1 MALAF
6 IFPYGTA
13 WVDMDIGFV
22 DLDILVPKIR
32 NPASKRYFLDAI
44 KAYKAGA
51 LRGSL
56 TSLWVALAYDLIAKY
71 REISA
76 QGDAAAAQF
85 IKQWDAAT
93 AADNIPKL
101 LTLEGEILDHATD
114 TTQVLD
120 PIAKRHLHRLRLD
133 RHLCAHPAFSAE
145 AELFEPSPELVRL
158 HLVNVIDCVLS
169 REPRQGKAIYDI
181 YSLDVQ
187 SAGFPTY
194 PDQIHEY
201 VDQRYLKRIKTQNLQ
216 NFGTVL
222 GKSLL
227 KGTPPEWETHQQKIA
242 HTLMALRNRAP
253 DAWPDICTAILRLID
268 NAEPASRPR
277 AISLLAVFPAFWS
290 QLEPATQTALV
301 ETAANFDPTNAPD
314 YRTLAGVSV
323 PALREGLLN
332 VIQDMS
338 DAHLEQ
344 VISVSPIPE
353 LWDRAVS
360 SYGESGSF
368 RGSEIRFR
376 SLLAPFSGRL
386 TSPQLDL
393 LLATLMS
400 NSQCWNAAATEGLL
414 LGLLRD
420 AEPHDLP
427 SNQAKDSFFQEAVR
441 KSAYSQFTNVFSFF
455 ISHGWIRP
463 QPEVDDDPE

>member
-1 MALAF
+1 
-6 IFPYGTA
+6 
-13 WVDMDIGFV
+13 MDFGFV
-22 DLDILVPKIR
+22 DLDILVTRIR
-32 NPASKRYFLDAI
+32 NPASKRYFLDSV

-76 QGDAAAAQF
+76 QGDAAATLF
-85 IKQWDAAT
+85 VKQWDAAT
-93 AADNIPKL
+93 AAGNISKL
-101 LTLEGEILDHATD
+101 LTLEADILDHATD
-114 TTQVLD
+114 TTQVID
-120 PIAKRHLHRLRLD
+120 PIAKRHLQRMRDD

-181 YSLDVQ
+181 FSLDVQ
-187 SAGFPTY
+187 STGFPAA
-194 PDQIHEY
+194 PDQIYEY
-201 VDQRYLKRIKTQNLQ
+201 VDQRYLKRIKTPNVQ
-216 NFGTVL
+216 NFGTIL

-227 KGTPPEWETHQQKIA
+227 KGVPSEWEAHQQKIA
-242 HTLMALRNRAP
+242 HTLIALRDRVP
-253 DAWPDICTAILRLID
+253 DAWPDIRSAILRLID
-268 NAEPASRPR
+268 SAEPASRPR
-277 AISLLAVFPAFWS
+277 AISLLAAFPAFWS
-290 QLEPATQTALV
+290 QLEPSTQTVLV
-301 ETAANFDPTNAPD
+301 ETAANFDPANTPD

-323 PALREGLLN
+323 PALRQGLLR

-338 DAHLEQ
+338 DTHLEQ
-344 VISVSPIPE
+344 AISASPITE
-353 LWDRAVS
+353 LWERAVS
-360 SYGESGSF
+360 SYSDSGSF

-376 SLLAPFSGRL
+376 NLLAPFSGRL
-386 TSPQLDL
+386 NRSQLEL
-393 LLATLMS
+393 LLGALMG

-427 SNQAKDSFFQEAVR
+427 SHQSTDDFFQETVR
-441 KSAYSQFTNVFSFF
+441 KGAHTQFSEVFSFF
-455 ISHGWIRP
+455 SGHGWVRP
-463 QPEVDDDPE
+463 QAEVDEDLE